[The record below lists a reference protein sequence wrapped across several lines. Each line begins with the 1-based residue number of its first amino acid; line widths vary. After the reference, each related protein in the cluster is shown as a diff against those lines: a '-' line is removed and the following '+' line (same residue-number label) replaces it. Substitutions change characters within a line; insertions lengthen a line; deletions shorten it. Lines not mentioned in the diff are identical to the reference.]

1 MTYEKWID
9 VTKGIG
15 ILLVILG
22 HNNFDQSFLTI
33 IHAFNMP
40 LFFFISGYLFHYEKY
55 KQQPNYFISQ
65 RFKRLVV
72 PYFVTNIIIL
82 CTFILLFFFKLGPFN
97 NRPAL
102 KPLIGV
108 FYGNGAPLNP
118 PTMFTNLLNVPSWFL
133 LGLFCAS
140 LILYIIAYS
149 QEKHG
154 LFGSSLLCFLVVL
167 FGFKISKSVFLPW
180 SFDIACVS
188 MIFMFPGYLFNYYKV
203 NWLNNYKVNWLD
215 NNSKNNFYDFSF
227 LLLLLV
233 IISVNES
240 VDMNTRLYSNLLFFS
255 ITGLLGTY
263 LIIRLAKN
271 ISKKETFLT
280 KILAYF
286 GKNSIIVLLYHS
298 FVPMV
303 IFDIIRNPF
312 NIKEIMFNSP
322 ILYSLVMLVSSIITI
337 IVLKKLPVLNKIYSL

>member
-1 MTYEKWID
+1 
-9 VTKGIG
+9 
-15 ILLVILG
+15 
-22 HNNFDQSFLTI
+22 
-33 IHAFNMP
+33 MP

-82 CTFILLFFFKLGPFN
+82 CTFILLSFFKLGPFN

-154 LFGSSLLCFLVVL
+154 LVGSSLLCFLVVL

-215 NNSKNNFYDFSF
+215 NYKVNWLDNNSKNNFYDFSF

-255 ITGLLGTY
+255 IAGLLGTY

-271 ISKKETFLT
+271 IIKKETFLT

-303 IFDIIRNPF
+303 IFDIIHNTF

-337 IVLKKLPVLNKIYSL
+337 ILLKKLPVLNKIYSL